1 MTLDSQSL
9 NLNARQILLKRLS
22 TTQALE
28 YTGPLGEVII
38 DTSLKLLR
46 VQDGVTPGGTI
57 VATNVNISNL
67 QAQINSL
74 KSNFDPVAIDSIT
87 EVLAN
92 VNALLD
98 RNTETQL
105 VNSGFYANL
114 TSSGDL
120 VLDGHFLPKSHIAKD
135 LGSPTRA
142 WRDLYLSNSTAYFG
156 NAALTITNN
165 GLTLVSGGRTLPY
178 IGNIRFPDGSTQTTA
193 VNQSTLANIYALLTP
208 NIAANL
214 TAIHADVTNAISYF
228 GQIIEA
234 ETNDIRANLSSLS
247 KTWTAP
253 HTGNVWSTLEYHSGV
268 RVTNIGFGT
277 GLEKQLTTGRS
288 AAEMSEYD
296 SSDNTVSVIRVNRSQ
311 FPDLNKLIT
320 GFESETLINANV
332 LIDINTVGATS
343 IDKDGDFFVI
353 TLAESIPAFAN
364 STPFTLTYDTTSTG
378 IPVAWFDVNNAAT
391 GAANFRGAVID
402 YHALSEDS
410 GTLVGT
416 INMSNNNGGTF
427 VTHSESGSGVP
438 TLYNN
443 ILWGRFGSD
452 GNKLYYYRTDG
463 IESAI
468 SIHWV
473 AKLFYG
479 ADYLE

>member
-1 MTLDSQSL
+1 MTLNNQSL
-9 NLNARQILLKRLS
+9 NLNARQILIKRLS
-22 TTQALE
+22 TLEALE
-28 YTGPLGEVII
+28 YVGPLGELVI
-38 DTSLKLLR
+38 DTNLKQLR
-46 VQDGVTPGGTI
+46 IQDGTTPGGMLSPTSATI
-57 VATNVNISNL
+57 ANL
-67 QAQINSL
+67 QQQINRIV
-74 KSNFDPVAIDSIT
+74 SNNDTSAIDSLT
-87 EVLAN
+87 EIVAN
-92 VNALLD
+92 VNALIA
-98 RNTETQL
+98 NKNESSL

-114 TSSGDL
+114 TSTGNL
-120 VLDGHFLPKSHIAKD
+120 VIDGHFLPKTHLAQD
-135 LGSPTRA
+135 LGSRTRA
-142 WRDLYLSNSTAYFG
+142 WRDLYISNATAYFG

-165 GLTLVSGGRTLPY
+165 GLTLISNGRPLPF
-178 IGNIRFPDGSTQTTA
+178 IGNIRFPDGSVQSTA
-193 VNQSTLANIYALLTP
+193 LTQSTL
-208 NIAANL
+208 
-214 TAIHADVTNAISYF
+214 S
-228 GQIIEA
+228 
-234 ETNDIRANLSSLS
+234 DIDTILSANLSTIRTDLANTVSYFETVVDNIVANIDS
-247 KTWTAP
+247 APKDWTNPITA
-253 HTGNVWSTLEYHSGV
+253 NSWSIIDSHGGI
-268 RVTNIGFGT
+268 RVTNIGFST
-277 GLEKQLTTGRS
+277 GLEKQLTTGR
-288 AAEMSEYD
+288 AANEMDEYD
-296 SSDNTVSVIRVNRSQ
+296 SSDNTVSVIRVNRSE

-332 LIDINTVGATS
+332 LIDITTVGAIS
-343 IDKDGDFFVI
+343 IDRDGDFFVI

-378 IPVAWFDVNNAAT
+378 IPVAWFDVNNVAT
-391 GAANFRGAVID
+391 GAVNFRGAVIN

-427 VTHSESGSGVP
+427 VTHSESGSGVT